1 MLRMEKIA
9 INIEPE
15 QLMELEAIITDEDEH
30 SALRFVKKHVYNVAL
45 KSQQGRLKCHLD
57 GSADPVGDFK

>member
-1 MLRMEKIA
+1 MLRMDRASISL
-9 INIEPE
+9 EPA

-30 SALRFVKKHVYNVAL
+30 LALKFVRKYVYNAIL
-45 KSQQGRLKCHLD
+45 KSQQGQLKSHLD